1 MNIQPSWDTTG
12 DLFPNPQ
19 IAENSLKKE
28 SLQEPAP
35 ASSSDILAQATCIET
50 IEPRYL
56 QHGVIARF
64 GSPEHAIHVDYGTVD
79 INGIEYTNP
88 MLLPIVD
95 GTLQLIQVAVLQNGK
110 PISIMPD
117 GLARGFSAYNLK
129 HKDQNVIITYNL
141 EVFFKVASC
150 GLPVVLVVLNNLC
163 ASRLAK
169 NLKAFDFEQIHAV
182 VQQLSQ
188 AGFKNLYLPVRPE
201 HFTNEAFQ
209 NLEQNSRVRLLN
221 QYIKIEESEFLI
233 DLSKEEDPAEINA
246 FFSEAIALLPERDPL
261 PKGHLAKPFKMDD
274 GAFLHILD
282 NGLYL
287 IKEKIDEDGQHK
299 QTKTFICHSA
309 IILGEA
315 RSLNNDNWKRVIQF
329 HDKDN
334 TQHRLLIPYEH
345 FMGEAQEAL
354 KIIAN
359 HGLMPP
365 RQAYKK
371 NVFINYIQDYPIEQ
385 RFRCVDRAGWHGY
398 CFATPNKTYG
408 NSEDEEL
415 LFHSDSKSPY
425 TVSGSFEEWQD
436 LSRLIETHALAVL
449 AFSCA
454 FSGQLVS
461 PLGAES
467 GGFHIYGSSTDGK
480 STITKASCSVWGN
493 PKHISKS
500 WRTTD
505 NALENE
511 AELRNDSFLNLDE
524 LRQSVPKTVSD
535 IVYMLTGGQ
544 GKARSTKAG
553 KNRDSKQFSLM
564 YTSTGEVTLEEHL
577 RRGSIELDAGL
588 LLRFAHL
595 PSDAG
600 KGYGVFD
607 CINYGTAP
615 QDIGNRINELASQH
629 YGHAGIKWLEY
640 LTKDKDT
647 VMQNAQALLDSFI
660 QQYGQTK
667 NGQANRVLR
676 RFALVAAAGEL
687 ATQAGITGWK
697 QGRAFE
703 AVAQCFTTWL
713 SNLGNGENVEE
724 TKILEHIKAFFES
737 NGTSRFEDLTVIRH
751 TDGEVIRPRINNRV
765 GYYDSDSRH
774 YLVSTIMFKKE
785 MCIGI
790 NEANAKKV
798 LKENGWLDCEDGRYT
813 KRIGGKLPDGSR
825 PTMMHFKVDIMQN
838 FNSDI

>member
-1 MNIQPSWDTTG
+1 MNITTSIK
-12 DLFPNPQ
+12 P
-19 IAENSLKKE
+19 E
-28 SLQEPAP
+28 S
-35 ASSSDILAQATCIET
+35 ILANCTLLNPLDKQYINHPVIE
-50 IEPRYL
+50 
-56 QHGVIARF
+56 RF
-64 GSPEHAIHVDYGTVD
+64 GSPVQPIYIDQINVDAGGIQYENPL
-79 INGIEYTNP
+79 IMPIYNGQLE
-88 MLLPIVD
+88 LLQCAVMQD
-95 GTLQLIQVAVLQNGK
+95 GQRVSV
-110 PISIMPD
+110 MPD
-117 GLARGFSAYNLK
+117 GLAKGFARYGDFD
-129 HKDQNVIITYNL
+129 HTQPVIITYSL
-141 EVFFKVASC
+141 ESFFKVAHT
-150 GLPVVLVVLNNLC
+150 GYAVALVVLPTLC
-163 ASRLAK
+163 SKHQTA
-169 NLKAFDFEQIHAV
+169 LKPSDFKQIQFV
-182 VQQLSQ
+182 INQLSA
-188 AGFKNLYLPVRPE
+188 AGYTQLYLPVRPE
-201 HFTNEAFQ
+201 QLQLEPFKA
-209 NLEQNSRVRLLN
+209 LEQNTAVRLLN
-221 QYIKIEESEFLI
+221 QYLKVGVSEFYFQFI
-233 DLSKEEDPAEINA
+233 KDEDTAEIRA
-246 FFSEAIALLPERDPL
+246 FLDEAIEALSEKANLPQ
-261 PKGHLAKPFKMDD
+261 GHLAKPFKMDD

-287 IKEKIDEDGQHK
+287 VKEKRDEDGELK
-299 QTKTFICHSA
+299 QTRTFICHSA

-334 TQHRLLIPYEH
+334 TLHRLLIPYEH

-425 TVSGSFEEWQD
+425 TVSGTFDQWQE
-436 LSRLIETHALAVL
+436 LSQLIEPHALAVL

-454 FSGQLVS
+454 FSGQLVL

-493 PKHISKS
+493 PKYISKS

-524 LRQSVPKTVSD
+524 LRQAVPKAVSD

-553 KNRDSKQFSLM
+553 KNRDAKQFSLM

-577 RRGSIELDAGL
+577 RRGNIELDAGL
-588 LLRFAHL
+588 LLRFAHI

-615 QDIGNRINELASQH
+615 QDIGNRVNELASQH

-640 LTKDKDT
+640 LTKDKDRT
-647 VMQNAQALLDSFI
+647 MQKAQTLLDSFI
-660 QQYGQTK
+660 EQHSQVK

-697 QGRAFE
+697 QGRVFD

-713 SNLGNGENVEE
+713 GNLGNGENMEE
-724 TKILEHIKAFFES
+724 TKTLEHIKAFFEA
-737 NGTSRFEDLTVIRH
+737 NGTSRFEDLTVIRQA
-751 TDGEVIRPRINNRV
+751 DGEVIRPRIHNRV
-765 GYYDSDSRH
+765 GYYDPEDKV
-774 YLVSTIMFKKE
+774 YLVSPTMFKKE

-790 NEANAKKV
+790 NEASVKKV
-798 LKENGWLDCEDGRYT
+798 LIKHGWIKEFIEGDKKLYVKKTSTN
-813 KRIGGKLPDGSR
+813 KLPDKTR
-825 PTMMHFKVDIMQN
+825 PRMMHFSIEAMQN
-838 FNSDI
+838 LDSEI

>member
-1 MNIQPSWDTTG
+1 MNDTAVY
-12 DLFPNPQ
+12 L
-19 IAENSLKKE
+19 
-28 SLQEPAP
+28 EPELDKTD
-35 ASSSDILAQATCIET
+35 DILAQCTILNPDEVVYINHPIIE
-50 IEPRYL
+50 
-56 QHGVIARF
+56 HF
-64 GSPEHAIHVDYGTVD
+64 GSPEQPIYVDDSNVT
-79 INGIEYTNP
+79 INGVTYEQPLI
-88 MLLPIVD
+88 LPIYNGHLEIV
-95 GTLQLIQVAVLQNGK
+95 QYAVLQDGQRV
-110 PISIMPD
+110 SVMPD
-117 GLARGFSAYNLK
+117 GLAKGFAKYGNFD
-129 HKDQNVIITYNL
+129 HAQPVIITYSL
-141 EVFFKVASC
+141 EAFFKIAQT
-150 GLPVVLVVLNNLC
+150 GYAVVLVVLPTLC
-163 ASRLAK
+163 SNHK
-169 NLKAFDFEQIHAV
+169 TELKPFDFKQIQFV
-182 VQQLSQ
+182 INQLSQ
-188 AGFKNLYLPVRPE
+188 AGYKQLYLPVRIEQMQLEP
-201 HFTNEAFQ
+201 FQ
-209 NLEQNSRVRLLN
+209 KLEQNTAVRLLC
-221 QYIKIEESEFLI
+221 QYLKIGVSEFQIELTQHESVSEVLAFI
-233 DLSKEEDPAEINA
+233 D
-246 FFSEAIALLPERDPL
+246 EAIEALPEKTNL

-287 IKEKIDEDGQHK
+287 IKEKRDEDGELK
-299 QTKTFICHSA
+299 QTRTFISHSA

-334 TQHRLLIPYEH
+334 TLHQLLIPYEH

-425 TVSGSFEEWQD
+425 TVSGAFEEWQE
-436 LSRLIETHALAVL
+436 LSRLIEPHALAVL
-449 AFSCA
+449 VFSCA
-454 FSGQLVS
+454 FSGQLVL

-493 PKHISKS
+493 KHISKS

-505 NALENE
+505 NAFEND
-511 AELRNDSFLNLDE
+511 AELSNDSFLNLDE
-524 LRQSVPKTVSD
+524 LRQAAPKAVSD
-535 IVYMLTGGQ
+535 IIYMITGGQ

-553 KNRDSKQFSLM
+553 KNRDAKQFSLM

-577 RRGSIELDAGL
+577 RRGNIELDAGL
-588 LLRFAHL
+588 LLRFAHI

-607 CINYGTAP
+607 CINYGVAP
-615 QDIGNRINELASQH
+615 QDIGKRIDELASQH

-640 LTKDKDT
+640 LTQDKDV
-647 VMQNAQALLDSFI
+647 VMQQAQVLLDSFI
-660 QQYGQTK
+660 EQHSQIK
-667 NGQANRVLR
+667 NGQASRVLR

-703 AVAQCFTTWL
+703 AVAQCFNTWL
-713 SNLGNGENVEE
+713 GNLGNGDNMEE
-724 TKILEHIKAFFES
+724 TKTLEHIKAFFEA
-737 NGTSRFEDLTVIRH
+737 NGTSRFEDLAVTRQA
-751 TDGEVIRPRINNRV
+751 DGEVIRQRIHNRV
-765 GYYDSDSRH
+765 GYYDPKEKT
-774 YLVSTIMFKKE
+774 YLVSPTMFKKE
-785 MCIGI
+785 MCIGM
-790 NEANAKKV
+790 NEANVKKV
-798 LKENGWLDCEDGRYT
+798 LIKHGWIKEFIEGDKKLYVKKSSNT
-813 KRIGGKLPDGSR
+813 LPDGTR
-825 PTMMHFKVDIMQN
+825 PRMMHFSAEAMQN
-838 FNSDI
+838 LDSEI

>member
-1 MNIQPSWDTTG
+1 MNNTTSIKPDT
-12 DLFPNPQ
+12 
-19 IAENSLKKE
+19 
-28 SLQEPAP
+28 
-35 ASSSDILAQATCIET
+35 ILANCTLLNPPDDAYINHP
-50 IEPRYL
+50 II
-56 QHGVIARF
+56 QHF
-64 GSPEHAIHVDYGTVD
+64 GSPAQPIYVDQCHVD
-79 INGIEYTNP
+79 INGVSYDNP
-88 MLLPIVD
+88 LILPLYD
-95 GTLQLIQVAVLQNGK
+95 GQLDLVQCAVLQDGQRVQVFPN
-110 PISIMPD
+110 
-117 GLARGFSAYNLK
+117 GLAQGFACYGDLQ
-129 HKDQNVIITYNL
+129 KDQPIIITHGL
-141 EVFFKVASC
+141 EGFFKIAQT
-150 GLPVVLVVLNNLC
+150 GYTVVLAILPTLC
-163 ASRLAK
+163 NSKQTAPK
-169 NLKAFDFEQIHAV
+169 PFDFEQIAFVIH
-182 VQQLSQ
+182 QLAK
-188 AGFKNLYLPVRPE
+188 AGYTQLYMPVRPE
-201 HFTNEAFQ
+201 YIKLEAFQ
-209 NLEQNSRVRLLN
+209 SLEKNTAVRLLN
-221 QYIKIEESEFLI
+221 QYIEYGEGSFLTELYRDDDADETKAFIQLAIEQL
-233 DLSKEEDPAEINA
+233 PANK
-246 FFSEAIALLPERDPL
+246 PL

-282 NGLYL
+282 TGLYL
-287 IKEKIDEDGQHK
+287 IKEKRDEDGQLK
-299 QTKTFICHSA
+299 QTRTFICHSA

-334 TQHRLLIPYEH
+334 TLHRLLIPYEH

-415 LFHSDSKSPY
+415 LFHSDNKSPY
-425 TVSGSFEEWQD
+425 TVSGTFEEWQE
-436 LSRLIETHALAVL
+436 LSQLIEPHALAVL

-454 FSGQLVS
+454 FSGQLIL

-480 STITKASCSVWGN
+480 STITKAACSIWGN

-524 LRQSVPKTVSD
+524 LRQAVPKAVSD

-553 KNRDSKQFSLM
+553 KNRDAKQFSLM

-588 LLRFAHL
+588 LLRFAHI

-607 CINYGTAP
+607 CINYGAAP
-615 QDIGNRINELASQH
+615 QDIGNRINELGSNH

-640 LTKDKDT
+640 LTKDKDA
-647 VMQNAQALLDSFI
+647 VMERAQSLLDSFL
-660 QQYGQTK
+660 GQHDQIK
-667 NGQANRVLR
+667 NGQASRVLR
-676 RFALVAAAGEL
+676 RFALVATAGEL
-687 ATQAGITGWK
+687 ATQAGITGWV
-697 QGRAFE
+697 QGRAFD
-703 AVAQCFTTWL
+703 AVAQCFNSWL
-713 SNLGNGENVEE
+713 GNLGNGENMEE
-724 TKILEHIKAFFES
+724 TKNLEHIRAFFEA
-737 NGTSRFEDLTVIRH
+737 NGTSRFEDLTVIRQA
-751 TDGEVIRPRINNRV
+751 DGEVMRPRIHNRV
-765 GYYDSDSRH
+765 GYYNPEDKV
-774 YLVSTIMFKKE
+774 YLVSPTMFKKE
-785 MCIGI
+785 MCIGM
-790 NEANAKKV
+790 NEASVKKA
-798 LKENGWLDCEDGRYT
+798 LIKHGWIKGFIEGDKKLYVKKSSNT
-813 KRIGGKLPDGSR
+813 LPDGTR
-825 PTMMHFKVDIMQN
+825 PRMMHFSAEAMQN
-838 FNSDI
+838 LDSEI

>member
-1 MNIQPSWDTTG
+1 MLDYDHPKELITPDAILNECTRLVTFNDAYSSHPLIQ
-12 DLFPNPQ
+12 
-19 IAENSLKKE
+19 
-28 SLQEPAP
+28 
-35 ASSSDILAQATCIET
+35 
-50 IEPRYL
+50 
-56 QHGVIARF
+56 RF
-64 GSPEHAIHVDYGTVD
+64 GSPEQPIYVDDGNVD
-79 INGIEYTNP
+79 INGVQYESPLI
-88 MLLPIVD
+88 LPIVNGQLELVQCAIMQD
-95 GTLQLIQVAVLQNGK
+95 GQRVAV
-110 PISIMPD
+110 IPD
-117 GLARGFSAYNLK
+117 GLAKGFASYGDFHQDK
-129 HKDQNVIITYNL
+129 PVIIVYSL
-141 EVFFKVASC
+141 EAFFKVAQI
-150 GLPVVLVVLNNLC
+150 GYAVALVLLPTLC
-163 ASRLAK
+163 SSKKIA
-169 NLKAFDFEQIHAV
+169 LKPFDFEQIQFV
-182 VQQLSQ
+182 INQLSK
-188 AGFKNLYLPVRPE
+188 AGYSQLYMPVRPE
-201 HFTNEAFQ
+201 HIQLEAFQ
-209 NLEQNSRVRLLN
+209 SLEKNTAVRLLN
-221 QYIKIEESEFLI
+221 QYTEYGESSFLTELYKDDDVEEVKAFIQLAIEQL
-233 DLSKEEDPAEINA
+233 PANK
-246 FFSEAIALLPERDPL
+246 LL
-261 PKGHLAKPFKMDD
+261 PKGHLAKPFRMDD

-282 NGLYL
+282 TGLYL
-287 IKEKIDEDGQHK
+287 IKEKRDEDGELK
-299 QTKTFICHSA
+299 QTRTFICHSA

-334 TQHRLLIPYEH
+334 TLHRLLIPYEH

-415 LFHSDSKSPY
+415 LFHSDNKSPY
-425 TVSGSFEEWQD
+425 TVSGTFEEWQE
-436 LSRLIETHALAVL
+436 LSRLIEPHALAVL

-454 FSGQLVS
+454 FSGQLVL

-524 LRQSVPKTVSD
+524 LRQAVPKAVSD

-553 KNRDSKQFSLM
+553 KNRDAKQFSLM

-577 RRGSIELDAGL
+577 RRGNIELDAGL
-588 LLRFAHL
+588 LLRFAHI

-640 LTKDKDT
+640 LTHDKDA
-647 VMQNAQALLDSFI
+647 VMQKVQTLLDSFI
-660 QQYGQTK
+660 EQHSQIK
-667 NGQANRVLR
+667 NGQASRVLR

-687 ATQAGITGWK
+687 ATQAGITGWQ
-697 QGRAFE
+697 QGRAFD
-703 AVAQCFTTWL
+703 AIAQCFNTWL
-713 SNLGNGENVEE
+713 GNLGNGENMEE
-724 TKILEHIKAFFES
+724 TKMLEHIKAFFEA
-737 NGTSRFEDLTVIRH
+737 NGTSRFEDLTVIRQA
-751 TDGEVIRPRINNRV
+751 DGEVIRQRIHNRV
-765 GYYDSDSRH
+765 GYYDPEEKT
-774 YLVSTIMFKKE
+774 YLVSPTMFKKE
-785 MCIGI
+785 MCIGM
-790 NEANAKKV
+790 NEASVKKA
-798 LKENGWLDCEDGRYT
+798 LIKHGWIKEFIEGDKKLYVKKSSNN
-813 KRIGGKLPDGSR
+813 LPDGTR
-825 PTMMHFKVDIMQN
+825 PRMMHFSAEAMQSLDN
-838 FNSDI
+838 EI

>member
-1 MNIQPSWDTTG
+1 MNITTSIKP
-12 DLFPNPQ
+12 D
-19 IAENSLKKE
+19 S
-28 SLQEPAP
+28 
-35 ASSSDILAQATCIET
+35 ILANCTVLNPSDDTYLNHPIIE
-50 IEPRYL
+50 
-56 QHGVIARF
+56 RF
-64 GSPEHAIHVDYGTVD
+64 GSPSQPIYVDQCNVTVE
-79 INGIEYTNP
+79 GGEYDNP
-88 MLLPIVD
+88 LILPIYN
-95 GTLQLIQVAVLQNGK
+95 GQLELIQCAVMQDGQRVQV
-110 PISIMPD
+110 IPD
-117 GLARGFSAYNLK
+117 GLAKGFARYGDFHHDK
-129 HKDQNVIITYNL
+129 PIIITYGL
-141 EVFFKVASC
+141 EAFFKIAQAGYAVA
-150 GLPVVLVVLNNLC
+150 LVVLPTLC
-163 ASRLAK
+163 NK
-169 NLKAFDFEQIHAV
+169 HQTELKAFDFEQIQFV
-182 VQQLSQ
+182 INQLSQ
-188 AGFKNLYLPVRPE
+188 SGYSKLYMPVRPE
-201 HFTNEAFQ
+201 QLQLEPFKA
-209 NLEQNSRVRLLN
+209 LEQNTPVRLLN
-221 QYIKIEESEFLI
+221 QYLKVGVSEFYFQFI
-233 DLSKEEDPAEINA
+233 KDEDTAEIRA
-246 FFSEAIALLPERDPL
+246 FLDEAIEALSEKVNLPQ
-261 PKGHLAKPFKMDD
+261 GHLAKPFKMDD

-287 IKEKIDEDGQHK
+287 VKEKRDEDGELK
-299 QTKTFICHSA
+299 QTRTFICHSA

-334 TQHRLLIPYEH
+334 TLHRLLIPYEH

-425 TVSGSFEEWQD
+425 TVCGTFDQWQE
-436 LSRLIETHALAVL
+436 LSQLIEPHALAVL

-454 FSGQLVS
+454 FSGQLVL

-524 LRQSVPKTVSD
+524 LRQAVPKAVSD

-553 KNRDSKQFSLM
+553 KNRDAKQFSLM

-577 RRGSIELDAGL
+577 RRGNIELDAGL
-588 LLRFAHL
+588 LLRFAHI

-640 LTKDKDT
+640 LTKDKDRT
-647 VMQNAQALLDSFI
+647 MQKAQTLLDSFI
-660 QQYGQTK
+660 KQHSQVK

-703 AVAQCFTTWL
+703 SVSQCFTTWL
-713 SNLGNGENVEE
+713 GNLGNGENMEE
-724 TKILEHIKAFFES
+724 TKTLEHIKAFFEA
-737 NGTSRFEDLTVIRH
+737 NGTSRFEDLTVIRQA
-751 TDGEVIRPRINNRV
+751 DGEVIRPRIHNRV
-765 GYYDSDSRH
+765 GYYDPEDKV
-774 YLVSTIMFKKE
+774 YLVSPTMFKKE
-785 MCIGI
+785 MCIGM
-790 NEANAKKV
+790 NEASVKKV
-798 LKENGWLDCEDGRYT
+798 LIKHGWIKEFIEGDKKLYVKKTSTN
-813 KRIGGKLPDGSR
+813 KLPDKTR
-825 PTMMHFKVDIMQN
+825 PRMMHFSIEAMQN
-838 FNSDI
+838 LDSEI

>member
-1 MNIQPSWDTTG
+1 MLDYDHPKELIAPEAILNECTQLVSFNDAYSSHPLIQ
-12 DLFPNPQ
+12 
-19 IAENSLKKE
+19 
-28 SLQEPAP
+28 
-35 ASSSDILAQATCIET
+35 
-50 IEPRYL
+50 
-56 QHGVIARF
+56 RF
-64 GSPEHAIHVDYGTVD
+64 GSPEQPIYVDQFNVE
-79 INGIEYTNP
+79 INGIQYESP
-88 MLLPIVD
+88 LILPIVNEQLEFVQCAVMQD
-95 GTLQLIQVAVLQNGK
+95 GQRVAV
-110 PISIMPD
+110 IPD
-117 GLARGFSAYNLK
+117 GLAKGFASYGDFHHDK
-129 HKDQNVIITYNL
+129 PIIITHNL
-141 EVFFKVASC
+141 ESFFKVAQT
-150 GLPVVLVVLNNLC
+150 GYAVVLVVLPTLC
-163 ASRLAK
+163 SKHLTA
-169 NLKAFDFEQIHAV
+169 LKPFDFEQIQFV
-182 VQQLSQ
+182 INQLSS
-188 AGFKNLYLPVRPE
+188 AGYMQLYMPVRPE
-201 HFTNEAFQ
+201 HILLESFQ
-209 NLEQNSRVRLLN
+209 SLEKNTAVRLLN
-221 QYIKIEESEFLI
+221 QYTEYGESSFLTELYKDDDVEEVKAFIQLAIEQL
-233 DLSKEEDPAEINA
+233 PANK
-246 FFSEAIALLPERDPL
+246 LL
-261 PKGHLAKPFKMDD
+261 PKGHLAKPFRMDD

-287 IKEKIDEDGQHK
+287 IKEKRDEDGQLK
-299 QTKTFICHSA
+299 QTRTFICHSA

-334 TQHRLLIPYEH
+334 TLHRLLIPYEH

-425 TVSGSFEEWQD
+425 TVSGTFEEWQE
-436 LSRLIETHALAVL
+436 LSQLIESHALAVL

-454 FSGQLVS
+454 FSGQLVL

-524 LRQSVPKTVSD
+524 LRQAVPKAVSD

-553 KNRDSKQFSLM
+553 KNRDAKQFSLM

-588 LLRFAHL
+588 LLRFAHI

-640 LTKDKDT
+640 LTQDKDT
-647 VMQNAQALLDSFI
+647 VMEKAQTLLDSFI
-660 QQYGQTK
+660 EQHSQVK
-667 NGQANRVLR
+667 NGQASRVLR

-687 ATQAGITGWK
+687 ATQAGITGWTP
-697 QGRAFE
+697 GRAFE
-703 AVAQCFTTWL
+703 AVAQCFNTWL
-713 SNLGNGENVEE
+713 GNLGNGENMEE
-724 TKILEHIKAFFES
+724 TKTLEHIKAFFEA
-737 NGTSRFEDLTVIRH
+737 NGTSRFEDLTVIRQA
-751 TDGEVIRPRINNRV
+751 DGEVLRQRIHNRV
-765 GYYDSDSRH
+765 GYYDPEEKV
-774 YLVSTIMFKKE
+774 YLISPIMFKKE
-785 MCIGI
+785 MCIGM
-790 NEANAKKV
+790 NEASVKKA
-798 LKENGWLDCEDGRYT
+798 LIKHGWIKAFIES
-813 KRIGGKLPDGSR
+813 GKKLYVKKSSNTLPDGTR
-825 PTMMHFKVDIMQN
+825 PRMMHFSAEAMQN
-838 FNSDI
+838 LDSEI

>member
-1 MNIQPSWDTTG
+1 MLDYDHPKELITPDAILNECTQLVSFNDAYSSHPLIQ
-12 DLFPNPQ
+12 
-19 IAENSLKKE
+19 
-28 SLQEPAP
+28 
-35 ASSSDILAQATCIET
+35 
-50 IEPRYL
+50 
-56 QHGVIARF
+56 RF
-64 GSPEHAIHVDYGTVD
+64 GSPEQPIYVDQFNVE
-79 INGIEYTNP
+79 INGIQYESP
-88 MLLPIVD
+88 LILPIVNEQLEFVQCAVMQD
-95 GTLQLIQVAVLQNGK
+95 GQRVAV
-110 PISIMPD
+110 IPD
-117 GLARGFSAYNLK
+117 GLAKGFASYGDFHHDK
-129 HKDQNVIITYNL
+129 PIIITHNL
-141 EVFFKVASC
+141 ESFFKVAQT
-150 GLPVVLVVLNNLC
+150 GYAVVLVVLPTLC
-163 ASRLAK
+163 SKHLTA
-169 NLKAFDFEQIHAV
+169 LKPFDFEQIQFV
-182 VQQLSQ
+182 INQLSS
-188 AGFKNLYLPVRPE
+188 AGYMQLYMPVRPE
-201 HFTNEAFQ
+201 HILLESFQ
-209 NLEQNSRVRLLN
+209 SLEKNTAVRLLN
-221 QYIKIEESEFLI
+221 QYTEYGESSFLTELYKDDDVEEVKAFIQLAIEQL
-233 DLSKEEDPAEINA
+233 PANK
-246 FFSEAIALLPERDPL
+246 LL
-261 PKGHLAKPFKMDD
+261 PKGHLAKPFRMDD

-287 IKEKIDEDGQHK
+287 IKEKRDEDGQLK
-299 QTKTFICHSA
+299 QTRTFICHSA

-334 TQHRLLIPYEH
+334 TLHRLLIPYEH

-425 TVSGSFEEWQD
+425 TVSGTFEEWQE
-436 LSRLIETHALAVL
+436 LSQLIESHALAVL

-454 FSGQLVS
+454 FSGQLVL

-524 LRQSVPKTVSD
+524 LRQAVPKAVSD

-553 KNRDSKQFSLM
+553 KNRDAKQFSLM

-588 LLRFAHL
+588 LLRFAHI

-640 LTKDKDT
+640 LTQDKDT
-647 VMQNAQALLDSFI
+647 VMEKAQTLLDSFI
-660 QQYGQTK
+660 EQHSQVK
-667 NGQANRVLR
+667 NGQASRVLR

-687 ATQAGITGWK
+687 ATQAGITGWTP
-697 QGRAFE
+697 GRAFK
-703 AVAQCFTTWL
+703 AVAQCFNTWL
-713 SNLGNGENVEE
+713 GNLGNGENMEE
-724 TKILEHIKAFFES
+724 TKTLEHIKAFFEA
-737 NGTSRFEDLTVIRH
+737 NGTSRFEDLTVIRQA
-751 TDGEVIRPRINNRV
+751 DGEVLRQRIHNRV
-765 GYYDSDSRH
+765 GYYDPEEKV
-774 YLVSTIMFKKE
+774 YLISPIMFKKE
-785 MCIGI
+785 MCIGM
-790 NEANAKKV
+790 NEANVKKA
-798 LKENGWLDCEDGRYT
+798 LIKHGWIKAFIES
-813 KRIGGKLPDGSR
+813 GKKLYVKKSSNTLPDGTR
-825 PTMMHFKVDIMQN
+825 PRMMHFSAEAMQN
-838 FNSDI
+838 LDSEI

>member
-1 MNIQPSWDTTG
+1 MISQ
-12 DLFPNPQ
+12 
-19 IAENSLKKE
+19 NSLPD
-28 SLQEPAP
+28 SPAE
-35 ASSSDILAQATCIET
+35 ILAQCQQFIPTQTEYTQHPVIE
-50 IEPRYL
+50 
-56 QHGVIARF
+56 HF
-64 GSPEHAIHVDYGTVD
+64 GDPKQPIYVDQSNVD
-79 INGIEYTNP
+79 INGVTYERPLI
-88 MLLPIVD
+88 LPIYN
-95 GTLQLIQVAVLQNGK
+95 GQLELVQCAVMQDKQSVQV
-110 PISIMPD
+110 IPD
-117 GLARGFSAYNLK
+117 GLAKGFTKYGDFHPNK
-129 HKDQNVIITYNL
+129 PVIITYGL
-141 EVFFKVASC
+141 EAFFKIAQT
-150 GLPVVLVVLNNLC
+150 GYAVVLIVLPTLC
-163 ASRLAK
+163 NVKQTA
-169 NLKAFDFEQIHAV
+169 LKPFDFEQIQFV
-182 VQQLSQ
+182 IQQLSK
-188 AGFKNLYLPVRPE
+188 AGYAQLYMPVRPE
-201 HFTNEAFQ
+201 HIQLESFQ
-209 NLEQNSRVRLLN
+209 SLEKNTAVRLLN
-221 QYIKIEESEFLI
+221 QYTEYGGSSFLTELYKDDDVEEVKAFIQLAIEQ
-233 DLSKEEDPAEINA
+233 LSANK
-246 FFSEAIALLPERDPL
+246 LL
-261 PKGHLAKPFKMDD
+261 PKGHLAKPFRMDD

-282 NGLYL
+282 TGLYL
-287 IKEKIDEDGQHK
+287 IKEKRDEDGELK
-299 QTKTFICHSA
+299 QTRTFICHSA

-334 TQHRLLIPYEH
+334 TLHRLLIPYEH

-425 TVSGSFEEWQD
+425 TLSGTFDEWQE
-436 LSRLIETHALAVL
+436 LSRLIESHALAVL

-454 FSGQLVS
+454 FSGQLVL

-524 LRQSVPKTVSD
+524 LRQAVPKAVSD

-553 KNRDSKQFSLM
+553 KNRDAKQFSLM

-577 RRGSIELDAGL
+577 RRGNIELDAGL
-588 LLRFAHL
+588 LLRFAHI

-640 LTKDKDT
+640 LTQDKDA
-647 VMQNAQALLDSFI
+647 VMQKAQALLDSFI
-660 QQYGQTK
+660 EQHSQVK
-667 NGQANRVLR
+667 NGQASRVLR

-687 ATQAGITGWK
+687 ATQAGITGWQ
-697 QGRAFE
+697 QGRAFD
-703 AVAQCFTTWL
+703 AIAQCFNTWQG
-713 SNLGNGENVEE
+713 NLGNGENMEE
-724 TKILEHIKAFFES
+724 TKTLEHIKAFFEA
-737 NGTSRFEDLTVIRH
+737 NGTSRFEDLTVIRQA
-751 TDGEVIRPRINNRV
+751 DGEVIRQRIHNRV
-765 GYYDSDSRH
+765 GYYDPEEKT
-774 YLVSTIMFKKE
+774 YLVSPTMFKKE
-785 MCIGI
+785 ICIGM
-790 NEANAKKV
+790 NEASVKKA
-798 LKENGWLDCEDGRYT
+798 LIKHGWIKEFIEGDKKLYVKKSSNN
-813 KRIGGKLPDGSR
+813 LPDGTR
-825 PTMMHFKVDIMQN
+825 PRMMHFSVEAMQ
-838 FNSDI
+838 SLDHEI

>member
-1 MNIQPSWDTTG
+1 MNATAQNFQQDFDKPET
-12 DLFPNPQ
+12 
-19 IAENSLKKE
+19 
-28 SLQEPAP
+28 
-35 ASSSDILAQATCIET
+35 ILAQCTALNPLDET
-50 IEPRYL
+50 YL
-56 QHGVIARF
+56 NHSMIARF
-64 GSPEHAIHVDYGTVD
+64 GGPEQPIYVDQFNVN
-79 INGIEYTNP
+79 INGIQYESP
-88 MLLPIVD
+88 LILPIVN
-95 GTLQLIQVAVLQNGK
+95 GQLELIQCAVMQDGQRV
-110 PISIMPD
+110 SIMPD
-117 GLARGFSAYNLK
+117 GLAKGFASYGDFHHDK
-129 HKDQNVIITYNL
+129 PIIITHNL
-141 EVFFKVASC
+141 ESFFKVAQT
-150 GLPVVLVVLNNLC
+150 GYAVVLVVLPTLC
-163 ASRLAK
+163 SKHLTA
-169 NLKAFDFEQIHAV
+169 LKPFDFEQIQFV
-182 VQQLSQ
+182 INQLSKVGYTQ
-188 AGFKNLYLPVRPE
+188 LYIPVRPE
-201 HFTNEAFQ
+201 HIQLESFQ
-209 NLEQNSRVRLLN
+209 SLEKNTAVRLLN
-221 QYIKIEESEFLI
+221 QYTEYGENSFLTELYKDDDVEEVKAFIQLAIEQL
-233 DLSKEEDPAEINA
+233 PANK
-246 FFSEAIALLPERDPL
+246 LL
-261 PKGHLAKPFKMDD
+261 PKGHLAKPFRMDD

-287 IKEKIDEDGQHK
+287 IKEKRDEDGQLK
-299 QTKTFICHSA
+299 QTRTFICHSA

-334 TQHRLLIPYEH
+334 TLHRLLIPYEH

-415 LFHSDSKSPY
+415 LFHSDNKSPY
-425 TVSGSFEEWQD
+425 TVSGTFKEWQE
-436 LSRLIETHALAVL
+436 LSRLIEPHDLAVL

-454 FSGQLVS
+454 FSGQLVL

-480 STITKASCSVWGN
+480 STVTKASCSIWGN

-524 LRQSVPKTVSD
+524 LRQAVPKAVSD

-553 KNRDSKQFSLM
+553 KNRDAKQFSLM

-577 RRGSIELDAGL
+577 RRGNIELDAGL
-588 LLRFAHL
+588 LLRFAHI

-640 LTKDKDT
+640 LTHDKDK
-647 VMQNAQALLDSFI
+647 VMEKAQALLDSFVE
-660 QQYGQTK
+660 QHGQIK
-667 NGQANRVLR
+667 NGQASRVLR
-676 RFALVAAAGEL
+676 RFALVATAGEL
-687 ATQAGITGWK
+687 ATQAGITGWQ
-697 QGRAFE
+697 QGRIFE
-703 AVAQCFTTWL
+703 AVAQCFNTWL
-713 SNLGNGENVEE
+713 GNLGNGENMEE
-724 TKILEHIKAFFES
+724 TKTLEHIKAFFEA
-737 NGTSRFEDLTVIRH
+737 NGTSRFEDLTVIRQA
-751 TDGEVIRPRINNRV
+751 DGEVLRQRIHNRV
-765 GYYDSDSRH
+765 GYYDPEEKT
-774 YLVSTIMFKKE
+774 YLVSPTMFKKE
-785 MCIGI
+785 MCIGM
-790 NEANAKKV
+790 NEANVKKV
-798 LKENGWLDCEDGRYT
+798 LIKHGWIKEFIEGEDR
-813 KRIGGKLPDGSR
+813 KS
-825 PTMMHFKVDIMQN
+825 VV
-838 FNSDI
+838 

>member
-1 MNIQPSWDTTG
+1 MNITTSIKPDT
-12 DLFPNPQ
+12 
-19 IAENSLKKE
+19 
-28 SLQEPAP
+28 
-35 ASSSDILAQATCIET
+35 ILANCTVLNPLD
-50 IEPRYL
+50 EPYINHPII
-56 QHGVIARF
+56 QRF
-64 GSPEHAIHVDYGTVD
+64 GSPAQPIYVDQCHVD
-79 INGIEYTNP
+79 INGVSYNNP
-88 MLLPIVD
+88 LILPIYD
-95 GTLQLIQVAVLQNGK
+95 GQLNLVQCAVLQDGQRVQVIPENLSKGFAMLGELHQDK
-110 PISIMPD
+110 P
-117 GLARGFSAYNLK
+117 
-129 HKDQNVIITYNL
+129 VIITYNL
-141 EVFFKVASC
+141 EAFFKIAQTGYAVA
-150 GLPVVLVVLNNLC
+150 LVVLPSLC
-163 ASRLAK
+163 DAHRTECK
-169 NLKAFDFEQIHAV
+169 PFDFEQMAFVIH
-182 VQQLSQ
+182 QLAK
-188 AGFKNLYLPVRPE
+188 AGYTKLYMPVRPE
-201 HFTNEAFQ
+201 HIQLEAFQ
-209 NLEQNSRVRLLN
+209 SLEKNSPVRLLN
-221 QYIKIEESEFLI
+221 QFQIAGESEFLTE
-233 DLSKEEDPAEINA
+233 LSQDDDAEEVQAFLDYAIEQLPANKI
-246 FFSEAIALLPERDPL
+246 L

-282 NGLYL
+282 TGLYL
-287 IKEKIDEDGQHK
+287 IKEKRDEDGELK
-299 QTKTFICHSA
+299 QTRTFICHSA

-334 TQHRLLIPYEH
+334 TLHRLLIPYEH

-415 LFHSDSKSPY
+415 LFHSDNKSPY
-425 TVSGSFEEWQD
+425 TVSGTFEEWQE
-436 LSRLIETHALAVL
+436 LSQLIEPHALAVL

-454 FSGQLVS
+454 FSGQLVL

-480 STITKASCSVWGN
+480 STITKAACSIWGN

-524 LRQSVPKTVSD
+524 LRQAVPKAVSD

-544 GKARSTKAG
+544 GKARSTKVG
-553 KNRDSKQFSLM
+553 KNRDAKQFSLM

-588 LLRFAHL
+588 LLRFAHI

-607 CINYGTAP
+607 CINYGAAP
-615 QDIGNRINELASQH
+615 QDIGNRINELGSNH

-640 LTKDKDT
+640 LTKDKGA
-647 VMQNAQALLDSFI
+647 VMERAQSLLDSFL
-660 QQYGQTK
+660 GQHDQIK
-667 NGQANRVLR
+667 NGQASRVLR
-676 RFALVAAAGEL
+676 RFALVATAGEL
-687 ATQAGITGWK
+687 ATQAGITGWQK
-697 QGRAFE
+697 GRAFD
-703 AVAQCFTTWL
+703 AVAQCFNTWL
-713 SNLGNGENVEE
+713 GNLGNGDNMEE
-724 TKILEHIKAFFES
+724 TKNLEHIKAFFES
-737 NGTSRFEDLTVIRH
+737 NGTSRFEDLTVIRQP
-751 TDGEVIRPRINNRV
+751 DGEVMRPRIHNRV
-765 GYYDSDSRH
+765 GYYDPEEKT
-774 YLVSTIMFKKE
+774 YLVSPTMFKKE
-785 MCIGI
+785 MCIGM
-790 NEANAKKV
+790 NEASVKKA
-798 LKENGWLDCEDGRYT
+798 LIKHGWIKEFIEGDKKLYVKKSSNT
-813 KRIGGKLPDGSR
+813 LPDGTR
-825 PTMMHFKVDIMQN
+825 PRMMHFSAEAMQN
-838 FNSDI
+838 LDSEI